1 MSEHNHEHGP
11 DCGCEEEEASFI
23 ITDEDGVDHEM
34 IMVYTFE
41 TENRNY
47 AVLLEKDEPE
57 AEGLIFRIEEEG
69 DDVYL
74 VTIDEDAEWERV
86 VEVYNRLAE
95 EEA

>member
-11 DCGCEEEEASFI
+11 DCGCGEEEPSFI
-23 ITDEDGVDHEM
+23 ITDENGVDHEM

-41 TENRNY
+41 SADRNY

-74 VTIDEDAEWERV
+74 VTIDDDAEWEQV